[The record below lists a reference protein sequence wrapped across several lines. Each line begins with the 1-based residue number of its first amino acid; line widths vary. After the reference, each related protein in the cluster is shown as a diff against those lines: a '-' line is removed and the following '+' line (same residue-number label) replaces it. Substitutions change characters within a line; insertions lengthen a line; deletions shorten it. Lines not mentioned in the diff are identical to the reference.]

1 MVVVLER
8 LSVAAAVAVE
18 VAVACSWMRKISSN
32 LEEVDPAGLLVV
44 ESIGTIGLLR
54 LMRLLLVN
62 GPRLLLLLLFLS
74 LSPSWVM
81 VVFGWGPD
89 EDVFCDC
96 GIRNER

>member
-32 LEEVDPAGLLVV
+32 LEAVLLVV
-44 ESIGTIGLLR
+44 ESVGTIGLLR

>member
-1 MVVVLER
+1 MGSIPGKML
-8 LSVAAAVAVE
+8 LVAVL
-18 VAVACSWMRKISSN
+18 
-32 LEEVDPAGLLVV
+32 LEEVGPAGLLVV

-74 LSPSWVM
+74 LSPSWV
-81 VVFGWGPD
+81 VVVRLD

-96 GIRNER
+96 DIRITKQNQCRYRVSDIVKK